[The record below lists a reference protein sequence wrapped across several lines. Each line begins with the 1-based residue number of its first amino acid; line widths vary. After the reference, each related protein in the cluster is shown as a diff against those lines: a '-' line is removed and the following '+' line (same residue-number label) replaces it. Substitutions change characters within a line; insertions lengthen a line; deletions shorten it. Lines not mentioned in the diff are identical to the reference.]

1 MNIKDNHLIV
11 SSAPHVVNPVDTTHI
26 MKSVVIALMPAL
38 VVAVYVFGLQALILT
53 ATCVAS
59 CVIFEGL
66 TRKILD
72 RPQTVG
78 DYSAVV
84 TGVILSYNL
93 PAGLPLWMAIIGS
106 FVAIV
111 VVKQLFGGL
120 GQNFVNPAIVGRI
133 VLFTSFAT
141 PMTTWPLSN
150 KMSAV
155 LWNADAAAKAASGS
169 VDAVTGATP
178 LALFANAKDVP
189 SNMDMFLG
197 TINGSMGEISA
208 AALLLGGLFLVFKKI
223 IEPTIPVAFIG
234 TVAVMALMMGF
245 DPVFHI
251 CAGGVML
258 GAIFM
263 ATDYVT
269 SPITTKGK
277 IIFGIGCGFL
287 TMVIRIFAS
296 YPEGVSFALLLMNIL
311 TPQIDK
317 WTKMKLNGIPKG
329 GGK

>member
-1 MNIKDNHLIV
+1 
-11 SSAPHVVNPVDTTHI
+11 
-26 MKSVVIALMPAL
+26 
-38 VVAVYVFGLQALILT
+38 
-53 ATCVAS
+53 
-59 CVIFEGL
+59 
-66 TRKILD
+66 
-72 RPQTVG
+72 
-78 DYSAVV
+78 
-84 TGVILSYNL
+84 
-93 PAGLPLWMAIIGS
+93 
-106 FVAIV
+106 
-111 VVKQLFGGL
+111 
-120 GQNFVNPAIVGRI
+120 
-133 VLFTSFAT
+133 
-141 PMTTWPLSN
+141 MTTWPLSN

>member
-1 MNIKDNHLIV
+1 MNLKDNHLIV
-11 SSAPHVVNPVDTTHI
+11 SSAPHVNNPVDTASI
-26 MKSVVIALMPAL
+26 MKSVVLALMPAL
-38 VVAVYVFGLQALILT
+38 AVAVYVFGLRALLLT

-59 CVIFEGL
+59 CVIFEGV
-66 TRKILD
+66 TRKMLD
-72 RPQTVG
+72 RPQTIG

-93 PAGLPLWMAIIGS
+93 PAGLPLWMAVIGS

-141 PMTTWPLSN
+141 PMTTWPLTGR
-150 KMSAV
+150 MSSV
-155 LWNADAAAKAASGS
+155 LQG
-169 VDAVTGATP
+169 VDATGAPLDALTGATP
-178 LALFANAKDVP
+178 LALFSNAKDVP

-208 AALLLGGLFLVFKKI
+208 AALLLGGVYLIVKKI
-223 IEPTIPVAFIG
+223 IEPAIPVAFIG
-234 TVAVMALMMGF
+234 TVAVMAMLMGF

-269 SPITTKGK
+269 SPLTTKGK

-317 WTKMKLNGIPKG
+317 WTRVKLNGIPKG
-329 GGK
+329 GEK

>member
-1 MNIKDNHLIV
+1 MNLKDNHLIV
-11 SSAPHVVNPVDTTHI
+11 SSAPHIVNPVDTSNI
-26 MKSVVIALMPAL
+26 MKNVVIALMPAL
-38 VVAVYVFGLQALILT
+38 AVAIYVFGVQALLLT
-53 ATCVAS
+53 VTCVAS

-66 TRKILD
+66 SRKILN
-72 RPQTVG
+72 RPQTIG
-78 DYSAVV
+78 DFSAVV

-93 PAGLPLWMAIIGS
+93 PAGLPLWMAVIGS

-141 PMTTWPLSN
+141 PMTTWPLTER
-150 KMSAV
+150 MSSV
-155 LWNADAAAKAASGS
+155 LQNTGVVNTG
-169 VDAVTGATP
+169 VDAITGATP
-178 LALFANAKDVP
+178 LALFSNAKDVP
-189 SNMDMFLG
+189 SNMEMFLG

-208 AALLLGGLFLVFKKI
+208 AALLLGGLYLVFKKI
-223 IEPTIPVAFIG
+223 IEPTIPAAFIG

-245 DPVFHI
+245 DPIFHI

-269 SPITTKGK
+269 SPLTTKGK

-287 TMVIRIFAS
+287 TMIIRIFAS

-311 TPQIDK
+311 VPHIDK
-317 WTKMKLNGIPKG
+317 WTKVKLNGVPKG
-329 GGK
+329 GDKS